1 MELSIIIVSW
11 NVRDYVI
18 RCLSSIFAHPPAC
31 TFEVWVVDNVSTDGT
46 PEQVRS
52 EFPHVHL
59 INSQTNVGF
68 AGGNNQAIRQSTGR
82 YVLLL
87 NPDTEVRPGALTALV
102 EYLEAHPRTG
112 AVGPRLL
119 NPDGSL
125 QVSCFPFPTLG
136 RELWRLFHLDALRPV
151 SQYAMHQWPL
161 SAPRAVDVIQGACLA
176 LRRETLDQTGLLD
189 EAYFIYTEEVD
200 LCYRIQRAGWS
211 LFCLPYAE
219 VVHHGGQS
227 TQQAATRMF
236 LNLYKSKLQ
245 YFRKHRGAGAARLY
259 KLILLTAA
267 LARLGLTAFTWLE
280 AAPRR
285 ERHLKLAGNYVHLLK
300 ALPAW

>member
-1 MELSIIIVSW
+1 MDLSIIIVSW
-11 NVRDYVI
+11 NVREHVTQ
-18 RCLSSIFAHPPAC
+18 CLNSIIDHPPAC
-31 TFEVWVVDNVSTDGT
+31 AFDVWVVDNVSTDGT
-46 PEQVRS
+46 PEWVRS
-52 EFPHVHL
+52 QFPHVQL
-59 INSQTNVGF
+59 ITNQTNLGF
-68 AGGNNQAIRQSTGR
+68 ARGNNQAIHLSTGR

-102 EYLEAHPRTG
+102 EFLDAHPQTG

-136 RELWRLFHLDALRPV
+136 RELWRLFHLDALRRV
-151 SQYAMHQWPL
+151 SQYAMHQWPTTE
-161 SAPRAVDVIQGACLA
+161 PREVDVIQGACLA
-176 LRRETLDQTGLLD
+176 LRRATLDQTGLLD
-189 EAYFIYTEEVD
+189 ENYFIYTEEVD

-211 LFCLPYAE
+211 LYCALYAE
-219 VVHHGGQS
+219 VVHYGGQS

-236 LNLYKSKLQ
+236 LHLYQSKLQ
-245 YFRKHRGAGAARLY
+245 YFRKHQGASAARLY
-259 KLILLTAA
+259 KLILLAA
-267 LARLGLTAFTWLE
+267 SLARLGLTTFAWLE
-280 AAPRR
+280 TAPRR